1 MSPLK
6 ILVNMSINIKVN
18 ISVNILVNKKENP
31 LCEKT
36 GKARRNG
43 TKMRRPNEI
52 DVLVP
57 PPQKKAPMPSGR
69 KTTRTKTHS
78 PQKRTPRVNNN
89 PKVTKE
95 NGITWF

>member
-52 DVLVP
+52 DVLAP
-57 PPQKKAPMPSGR
+57 PPKKKRQCLQVEKQLEQKPIRPR
-69 KTTRTKTHS
+69 KEHH
-78 PQKRTPRVNNN
+78 
-89 PKVTKE
+89 
-95 NGITWF
+95 G